1 MSGVTSPSQPIL
13 SGSSTS
19 ATEPT
24 TINNTFAA
32 GHDVLQFLSTLSSAA
47 GPSHPTFDLSAS
59 TSTAEFT
66 TVDDTLATGY
76 EASQFSSPVL
86 GPSQPIFDLGAGTS
100 ADDEA
105 AELDDELTAELKALL
120 YPSTPPDGTI
130 QFTENGSRRRRRAK
144 ASSRQMLTTKSSSY
158 PSIQREPN
166 LTAALF
172 SSGSDSQPSMVTI
185 NPFLPGDRAINV
197 SDALATGSYPFLFKF
212 NELAS
217 AGNVNAP
224 QSFMSVSNTIS
235 GTSNTFNDA
244 GTSNIFGGATIG
256 ADKQAEA
263 ILSTQM
269 SKPLFDLRMT
279 GG

>member
-1 MSGVTSPSQPIL
+1 LSGSTSATAVHDTLATELEALSMSGVTSPSQPIL

-105 AELDDELTAELKALL
+105 AELKALL

-130 QFTENGSRRRRRAK
+130 QFTENGSR
-144 ASSRQMLTTKSSSY
+144 
-158 PSIQREPN
+158 
-166 LTAALF
+166 
-172 SSGSDSQPSMVTI
+172 
-185 NPFLPGDRAINV
+185 
-197 SDALATGSYPFLFKF
+197 
-212 NELAS
+212 
-217 AGNVNAP
+217 
-224 QSFMSVSNTIS
+224 
-235 GTSNTFNDA
+235 
-244 GTSNIFGGATIG
+244 
-256 ADKQAEA
+256 
-263 ILSTQM
+263 
-269 SKPLFDLRMT
+269 
-279 GG
+279 

>member
-1 MSGVTSPSQPIL
+1 LSGSTSATAVHDTLATELEALSMSGVTSPSQPIL

-86 GPSQPIFDLGAGTS
+86 GPPQPIFDLGAGTS

-105 AELDDELTAELKALL
+105 AELKALL

-130 QFTENGSRRRRRAK
+130 QFTENGSR
-144 ASSRQMLTTKSSSY
+144 
-158 PSIQREPN
+158 
-166 LTAALF
+166 
-172 SSGSDSQPSMVTI
+172 
-185 NPFLPGDRAINV
+185 
-197 SDALATGSYPFLFKF
+197 
-212 NELAS
+212 
-217 AGNVNAP
+217 
-224 QSFMSVSNTIS
+224 
-235 GTSNTFNDA
+235 
-244 GTSNIFGGATIG
+244 
-256 ADKQAEA
+256 
-263 ILSTQM
+263 
-269 SKPLFDLRMT
+269 
-279 GG
+279 